1 MQPAA
6 RKRGFIDVRVSGRQV
21 MRSVAMKALT
31 KILAGA
37 AGLAALAAAAPA
49 AAQYGGYPG
58 YPGGGY
64 GYPGSG
70 YGYGSGNAVGAILN
84 SILGGR
90 SYAQDDRY
98 AVEQCVRAAEYYI
111 NTHGFDNEGG
121 RYRNYGYGR
130 GYNSGYNNGYAG
142 ARVTSVTQ
150 VTRKSNGRLKV
161 YGYATTGMNGGA
173 AYGGG
178 YNPYGY
184 GNQGYGYDRGG
195 YGAYGYQQQGD
206 ARFDCTIDRN
216 GRVTDVDAE
225 RNYAG
230 AYPYRRY

>member
-1 MQPAA
+1 
-6 RKRGFIDVRVSGRQV
+6 
-21 MRSVAMKALT
+21 MKAFT

-64 GYPGSG
+64 GYPG
-70 YGYGSGNAVGAILN
+70 YGGGNVVGQILN

-90 SYAQDDRY
+90 SYASNERY
-98 AVEQCVRAAEYYI
+98 AVEQCVRAVEYRI
-111 NTHGFDNEGG
+111 NTRGLDNEGG
-121 RYRNYGYGR
+121 RYRNYGYGY
-130 GYNSGYNNGYAG
+130 GYNNGYANGYAG

-150 VTRKSNGRLKV
+150 VSRKSNGGLKV
-161 YGYATTGMNGGA
+161 YGYASTGMGG
-173 AYGGG
+173 YGNQGYGGYGG

-195 YGAYGYQQQGD
+195 YGTYGYQAQGD
-206 ARFDCTIDRN
+206 AQFNCSIDRY
-216 GRVTDVDAE
+216 GRITDIDAK
-225 RNYAG
+225 RSYGG